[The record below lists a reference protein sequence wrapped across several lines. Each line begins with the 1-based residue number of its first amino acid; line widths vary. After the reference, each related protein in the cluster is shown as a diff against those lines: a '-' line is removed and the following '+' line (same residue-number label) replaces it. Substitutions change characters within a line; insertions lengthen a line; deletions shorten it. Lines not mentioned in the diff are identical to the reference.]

1 MCGTSVKLALQ
12 MVLNA
17 MAGNDDKVQNLYE
30 EYLRSRR
37 LYVSIGE
44 ILEAKKGA

>member
-1 MCGTSVKLALQ
+1 MCKDSIGLALR
-12 MVLNA
+12 MVLNV
-17 MAGNDDKVQNLYE
+17 MAGNDSKVKRLYKQ
-30 EYLRSRR
+30 YLRRKR

>member
-1 MCGTSVKLALQ
+1 MCRDSIRLALR

-17 MAGNDDKVQNLYE
+17 MVGNSDELHNLYE
-30 EYLRSRR
+30 KYLHQQR

>member
-1 MCGTSVKLALQ
+1 MCKDSIRLALR
-12 MVLNA
+12 MVLNV
-17 MAGNDDKVQNLYE
+17 MAGNDSKVKRLYE
-30 EYLRSRR
+30 KYLRKQR

>member
-1 MCGTSVKLALQ
+1 MCSESIKITWR

-17 MAGNDDKVQNLYE
+17 MVGNSDELHNLYE
-30 EYLRSRR
+30 KYLHQQR

>member
-1 MCGTSVKLALQ
+1 
-12 MVLNA
+12 MVLNV
-17 MAGNDDKVQNLYE
+17 MAGNDSKVKRLYE
-30 EYLRSRR
+30 KYLHKQR